1 MLCMHYCIN
10 MFKSKDNIILIACF
24 FTSLSQYIVPLISKK
39 MIKKLLFHIIT
50 IYVLLGFFAFCF
62 LLPIFI
68 SLKCY
73 FMLCM
78 YLFLCYSTY
87 VNVSSYKKLFFL
99 FTYLILFFFSFL
111 TYIIYLLIQ
120 MKIIYLMKKSR
131 CVIVWMII
139 KTT

>member
-1 MLCMHYCIN
+1 MHYCIN

-99 FTYLILFFFSFL
+99 FTYLILFFFVSYLYNIFAD
-111 TYIIYLLIQ
+111 TNENYIFNE
-120 MKIIYLMKKSR
+120 KKSL
-131 CVIVWMII
+131 CNSLDDYKSHII
-139 KTT
+139 